1 MTQTTHENYS
11 REETAVAGSDRAFG
25 LVISG
30 ALLVVSGF
38 SVWRGGGLWPWSA
51 ALAGIFLVAAL
62 AYPAALSGLNRLW
75 HKFGLLLHKI
85 VSPIVM
91 ALLFYGTVLP
101 TGLVM
106 RVLGKD
112 VLRLERQPG
121 ASSYW
126 ITRHPPGP
134 PPETMNDQF

>member
-25 LVISG
+25 LVICG

-38 SVWRGGGLWPWSA
+38 RQVR
-51 ALAGIFLVAAL
+51 LAFRQRDVAAL
-62 AYPAALSGLNRLW
+62 GYPAALSGLNRLW

-101 TGLVM
+101 TGLIM

-121 ASSYW
+121 AGSYW
-126 ITRHPPGP
+126 IAP
-134 PPETMNDQF
+134 